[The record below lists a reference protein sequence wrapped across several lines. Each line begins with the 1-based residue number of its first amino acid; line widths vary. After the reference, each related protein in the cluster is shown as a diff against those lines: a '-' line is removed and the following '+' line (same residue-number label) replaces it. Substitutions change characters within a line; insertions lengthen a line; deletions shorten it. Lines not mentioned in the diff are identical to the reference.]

1 MYDRLTTRKENVVF
15 DHIFKRNIL
24 T

>member
-15 DHIFKRNIL
+15 DHIFIRNIL